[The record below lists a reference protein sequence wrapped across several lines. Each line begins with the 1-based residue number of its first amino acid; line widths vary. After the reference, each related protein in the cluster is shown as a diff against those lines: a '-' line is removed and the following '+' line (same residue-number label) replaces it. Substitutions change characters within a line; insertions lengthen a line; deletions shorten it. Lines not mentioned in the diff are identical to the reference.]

1 MKIALLLPSRNRLNK
16 FLTFLTSVL
25 ATTNNI
31 KNIRIVLGVDEDDPM
46 YEKYERIADNL
57 DFIDFITFPE
67 GSFKKGGL
75 SIYWNTMVQKNNYDI
90 LAMVGDDMI
99 FKTNDWDKKI
109 IETFKSKQDN
119 IHLVFCNDG
128 MRGPGNKYENAPPFP
143 VNSFLHRDYV
153 DTVGWYVQD
162 IEPKGFQDTYLDK
175 IFEVLDRKIY
185 YHDIIIKH
193 MHFSEYGNR
202 DSTTDSIESDR
213 EGIWDNNDIWEQ
225 KLLPRVYQE
234 EKILREKFKI

>member
-31 KNIRIVLGVDEDDPM
+31 KNIRIVLGIDEDDPV
-46 YEKYERIADNL
+46 YDKYKRIADNL
-57 DFIDFITFPE
+57 DFIDFITFPK
-67 GSFKKGGL
+67 GSFKEGGL
-75 SIYWNTMVQKNNYDI
+75 SVYWNTMVERNNYDI

-109 IETFKSKQDN
+109 IKTFKERDDN

-143 VNSFLHRDYV
+143 VNSFVHKDYV

-175 IFEVLDRKIY
+175 VFELLDRKIY

-193 MHFSEYGNR
+193 MHFSEYGNK
-202 DSTTDSIESDR
+202 DSTTERIEKDR
-213 EGIWDNNDIWEQ
+213 EGVWDNNNIWNEQ
-225 KLLPRVYQE
+225 LLPSVLKEEKLLR
-234 EKILREKFKI
+234 KKFKI

>member
-31 KNIRIVLGVDEDDPM
+31 KNIRIVLGIDEDDPV
-46 YEKYERIADNL
+46 YDKYKRIADNL

-67 GSFKKGGL
+67 GSFKEGGL
-75 SIYWNTMVQKNNYDI
+75 SVYWNTMVERNNYDI

-109 IETFKSKQDN
+109 IKTFKERDDN

-143 VNSFLHRDYV
+143 VNSFVHKDYV

-175 IFEVLDRKIY
+175 VFELLDRKIY

-193 MHFSEYGNR
+193 MHFSEYGNK
-202 DSTTDSIESDR
+202 DSTTERIEKDR
-213 EGIWDNNDIWEQ
+213 EGVWDNNNIWNEQ
-225 KLLPRVYQE
+225 LLPSVLKEEKLLR
-234 EKILREKFKI
+234 KKFKI

>member
-1 MKIALLLPSRNRLNK
+1 MKIALLLPTRNRLNK

-25 ATTNNI
+25 ATT
-31 KNIRIVLGVDEDDPM
+31 KNITNVSIILGVDEDDPAF
-46 YEKYERIADNL
+46 EKYKRIANNL
-57 DFIDFITFPE
+57 EFIEFFSFPKDTF
-67 GSFKKGGL
+67 KHGGL
-75 SIYWNTMVQKNNYDI
+75 SIYWNSMVKKIDHEI

-99 FKTNDWDKKI
+99 FKTNDWDEKI
-109 IETFKSKQDN
+109 INTFKDKKDN

-143 VNSFLHRDYV
+143 VNSFLHRDYI

-175 IFEVLDRKIY
+175 IFDILGRKIY

-202 DSTTDSIESDR
+202 DATTDTLEKDR
-213 EGIWDNNDIWEQ
+213 EGIWDNNDIWEN
-225 KLLPRVYQE
+225 KLLPSIYKE
-234 EKILREKFKI
+234 ERLIREKFKI